1 MRTTVQYVHHGNGQ
15 CFGVGATYVT
25 KQGKACFFGRFFV
38 QWIASERKGTSV
50 IPTAFWFF
58 SLAGSL
64 VLLAYGIH
72 RKDLVIIIGQ
82 LPGFLIYTRNLWFIY
97 KTGHQLAEQP
107 PGAEQP

>member
-1 MRTTVQYVHHGNGQ
+1 MEHQFAWNTWTVIGLLGQ
-15 CFGVGATYVT
+15 
-25 KQGKACFFGRFFV
+25 ACFFSRFFV
-38 QWIASERKGTSV
+38 QWIASERKGASV

-64 VLLAYGIH
+64 VLLAYGFH

-97 KTGHQLAEQP
+97 RGEQPAHAHP
-107 PGAEQP
+107 PGADQP

>member
-1 MRTTVQYVHHGNGQ
+1 MEHEFIWNAWTVIGLLGQ
-15 CFGVGATYVT
+15 G
-25 KQGKACFFGRFFV
+25 CFFARFFV

-64 VLLAYGIH
+64 VLLTYGLH
-72 RKDLVIIIGQ
+72 RRDLVIIIGQ

-97 KTGHQLAEQP
+97 KTGHQLEPQP
-107 PGAEQP
+107 PGADQP